1 MSTRHRVAMLGTGLI
16 GDFYTMTLHGQ
27 RGRDRVE
34 VVYSRSEERGA
45 AFRERWGVP
54 ASTTS
59 LEEAVRHPEV
69 DTVVVGLPNHMHEE
83 AVRAAA
89 AAGKAVLVTKPLAR
103 NAEEAGAHPGGRG
116 AGRGVRG
123 LPRGPGVHA
132 QDAQGAGLG
141 PVRGGRRR
149 ALGAEPGDAP
159 GAAQRLVLGR
169 RAGRRWRHR
178 RPRLPLHRDR
188 AVVRGQ
194 GEPPGRG
201 DVLDGHPGPS
211 DRGRGQRDR
220 ADPLRERR
228 RRASSR

>member
-1 MSTRHRVAMLGTGLI
+1 MVECLDMLEPGESEGRFMSTGHRVAMLGTGLI

-103 NAEEAGAHPGGRG
+103 NAEEAGRTEDAVSYTHLT
-116 AGRGVRG
+116 
-123 LPRGPGVHA
+123 LPTT
-132 QDAQGAGLG
+132 
-141 PVRGGRRR
+141 
-149 ALGAEPGDAP
+149 
-159 GAAQRLVLGR
+159 
-169 RAGRRWRHR
+169 
-178 RPRLPLHRDR
+178 
-188 AVVRGQ
+188 
-194 GEPPGRG
+194 
-201 DVLDGHPGPS
+201 
-211 DRGRGQRDR
+211 
-220 ADPLRERR
+220 ERV
-228 RRASSR
+228 